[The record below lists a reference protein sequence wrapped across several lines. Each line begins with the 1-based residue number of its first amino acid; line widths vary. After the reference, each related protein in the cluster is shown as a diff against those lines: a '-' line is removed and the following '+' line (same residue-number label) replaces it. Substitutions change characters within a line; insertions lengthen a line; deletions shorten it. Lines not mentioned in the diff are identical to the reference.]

1 MKLKIVRVLAPVAH
15 FLIMVGAMLGFLSG
29 RLSRDSSAI
38 LIAVYAVLAVPV
50 LLLQVRLQKMS
61 ATEEIGDTD

>member
-1 MKLKIVRVLAPVAH
+1 
-15 FLIMVGAMLGFLSG
+15 MVGAMLGFLSG